1 MTQREAWLDAAH
13 SIGVKLC
20 REALWAGSRCN
31 WLGCSMELVGAAWV
45 PVQKSFGGDLY
56 AGTSG
61 IALFLA
67 DLGAATGER
76 IFRQTCE
83 GALALT
89 LSRLEEFPPEVSIGF
104 YSGLTGVAYALIRAG
119 EKLGQEALTGKG
131 MEIFRTLAGVNLAK
145 QGLDVVSGV
154 AGAIPAF
161 LLMRQKY
168 KEDRLLEAAIRCGE
182 HLLAQARPADAGWS
196 WDTLAGSAPAG
207 QKDLTGFSHGTA
219 GIGWAFLEL
228 HRATGEA
235 KFRHAAGQAFQ
246 YERHWFSPEQQ
257 NWPDFRTFGATPG
270 AVPSPPVY
278 NLAWCHGA
286 PGIGLSRLRALAL
299 TGDRTFQEE
308 AEAAIRTTASM
319 LISAP
324 ATGQAN
330 YSLCHGCA
338 GNAELLLL
346 ADKVLGGGEYGK
358 VAQRMMEDG
367 IARFPATRTPWPCGV
382 PGGWETPNLMLGTAG
397 TGHFLLRLYD
407 PDAVPPVVMVGPE

>member
-1 MTQREAWLDAAH
+1 MTSRETWLDAAD

-20 REALWAGSRCN
+20 RDALWAGKRCN
-31 WLGCSMELVGAAWV
+31 WLGCSMELVGNAWI

-61 IALFLA
+61 IGLFLA
-67 DLGAATGER
+67 DLYAETGER

-83 GALALT
+83 GALSLAV
-89 LSRLEEFPPEVSIGF
+89 SRLSEFPPEVSIGF
-104 YSGLTGVAYALIRAG
+104 YSGLTGIAYALIRAG
-119 EKLGQEALTGKG
+119 EKLSQDELVSQGIAL
-131 MEIFRTLAGVNLAK
+131 FRKLAGVDLGK

-161 LLMRQKY
+161 LLIHQKY

-182 HLLAQARPADAGWS
+182 HLLTRARPADAGWS
-196 WDTLAGSAPAG
+196 WDTMAGSAPAG
-207 QKDLTGFSHGTA
+207 QRDLTGFSHGTA

-228 HRATGEA
+228 HRATGEP
-235 KFRHAAGQAFQ
+235 KFRDAADQAFL

-257 NWPDFRTFGATPG
+257 NWPDFRNWNTAAGTPAG
-270 AVPSPPVY
+270 PPY
-278 NLAWCHGA
+278 TLAWCHGA
-286 PGIGLSRLRALAL
+286 PGIGLSRLRAFAL
-299 TGDRTFQEE
+299 TGDLAFQAE
-308 AEAAIRTTASM
+308 AEVALGSTARQM
-319 LISAP
+319 GYAP
-324 ATGQAN
+324 MN

-346 ADKVLGGGEYGK
+346 ADKILGNGQYRELAER
-358 VAQRMMEDG
+358 VIQAG
-367 IARFPATRTPWPCGV
+367 IEQFHATRTPWPGGV

-407 PDAVPPVVMVGPE
+407 PAAVLPVVMVGPE